1 MKNALEP
8 EGITL
13 TIQMALGS
21 MDILTVLI
29 VPIHEQEIASHS
41 FVSSLFFEMETY
53 NKNFK
58 SSLAVLGLHCRMGFS
73 AAAASGATL

>member
-1 MKNALEP
+1 VKNALEP

-29 VPIHEQEIASHS
+29 VPIHEQEIAFHS
-41 FVSSLFFEMETY
+41 FVSSLFFEMET
-53 NKNFK
+53 
-58 SSLAVLGLHCRMGFS
+58 
-73 AAAASGATL
+73 